1 MKPNSVDEYIA
12 QFDTAAQ
19 KLLEKLRQRIRKA
32 APEATETMSYQMPT
46 FRQKGNLIHFALS
59 KNHLGVYPGPEAIEA
74 FQEQLH
80 EFKTSKGTIQFPL
93 DKEIPDE
100 IIEAIVHFNL
110 ERFKDKSSPDWKR
123 YNQQWKE
130 AAEIVEQIIN
140 ELPLTKEFKWG
151 GDIYTYQGKNVVGYG
166 GFKNHFAIWFY
177 NGVFLE
183 DKYNVLITAS
193 EGKTKA
199 LRQWRFSS
207 SDEIEP
213 DKIKTYI
220 QEAIQTVIDGKE
232 IKPEKSQT
240 PVLAGILK
248 KTLTQ
253 DKQLSEAFK
262 KLTPGKQKE
271 YILYVDEAKQEKTKL
286 SRIDKIKSL
295 ILEGKGLHDK
305 YKK

>member
-232 IKPEKSQT
+232 IKPEKPQT

-253 DKQLSEAFK
+253 DKQLS
-262 KLTPGKQKE
+262 
-271 YILYVDEAKQEKTKL
+271 
-286 SRIDKIKSL
+286 
-295 ILEGKGLHDK
+295 
-305 YKK
+305 

>member
-100 IIEAIVHFNL
+100 IIEAIVYFNL

-130 AAEIVEQIIN
+130 AAEIVQQVIN

-166 GFKNHFAIWFY
+166 GFKNHFAILFY